1 MLEALLALGLL
12 FWIGSAV
19 VVIAV
24 CVFLEYDFYF
34 WPFLLLIA
42 AAVGFELLYEP
53 SIVNAFEGL
62 TLRETVTN
70 VLLFGV
76 KYLGAGI
83 VWCIPKWF
91 FKMKNHK
98 EAVKDVRDLFLR
110 KHGGTV
116 TAENQ
121 HALKQSLNNKCLLTG
136 GHRYIDD
143 DPKNDKAPISVTLRA
158 RDSWRQIGSWI
169 VYWPFSFLNTVFKD
183 LVKWMYYIVRDLLDL
198 LSERYFR
205 AMNEELNVSK

>member
-1 MLEALLALGLL
+1 MFETLLALGLL
-12 FWIGSAV
+12 FWLGAGAV
-19 VVIAV
+19 VIGV
-24 CVFLEYDFYF
+24 CIFLEYDFYF

-42 AAVGFELLYEP
+42 AAVGFEVIYEP
-53 SIVNAFEGL
+53 SVLTAFEGV
-62 TLRETVTN
+62 TLRETITN
-70 VLLFGV
+70 VVLFGA

-98 EAVKDVRDLFLR
+98 EAVKDVRDRFIR
-110 KHGGTV
+110 ENGTV
-116 TAENQ
+116 NTENQ
-121 HALKQSLNNKCLLTG
+121 HALKQALNNKCLLTG
-136 GHRYIDD
+136 GHRYMSDEARL
-143 DPKNDKAPISVTLRA
+143 DKSPISVTLRA

-183 LVKWMYYIVRDLLDL
+183 LVKWMYYLVRDLLDM

-205 AMNEELNVSK
+205 AMNDELNAVK

>member
-1 MLEALLALGLL
+1 MFEALLALGLL
-12 FWIGSAV
+12 FWFGAAA

-24 CVFLEYDFYF
+24 CIFLEYDFYF
-34 WPFLLLIA
+34 WPFLLLIL
-42 AAVGFELLYEP
+42 AAVGFEVLYEP
-53 SIVNAFEGL
+53 SILNAFEGV

-70 VLLFGV
+70 VLLFGG

-83 VWCIPKWF
+83 VWCLPKWF

-98 EAVKDVRDLFLR
+98 EDVKDVRDRFIR
-110 KHGGTV
+110 ENGV
-116 TAENQ
+116 ITAENQ
-121 HALKQSLNNKCLLTG
+121 HKLKQALNSKSLLTG
-136 GHRYIDD
+136 GHRFIADE
-143 DPKNDKAPISVTLRA
+143 PHRDKSPISVTLRA

-183 LVKWMYYIVRDLLDL
+183 LVKWMYYLVRDLLDL

-205 AMNEELNVSK
+205 AMNEELNVVK